1 MSTAVHERPGVYS
14 TYDVTSALWRRR
26 GSKVIGLT
34 ALASQGEANKCVLLT
49 SYEEG
54 VAHFGADGEGMKM
67 AALLRLLFLNGASQ
81 VVAVRVADSESYA
94 DAFAALAAEESV
106 QIVLCD
112 SDDSAVQQEMKE
124 SVEAASLERRERI
137 GIVGSAGESAAEL
150 VERARGLNSERMVL
164 LGGDVLG
171 ESGEAL
177 GGVYAA
183 AALAGVLCRS
193 SDSALPINGET
204 LEGFGGIAEQYSD
217 NQIDLLVRGGV
228 TPLEMYQGA
237 VSVVRG
243 ITTRT
248 TTDGVA
254 DATWRELT
262 TILIVDDVIPAV
274 RNALHSRFMRKKNT
288 VQTRGAIRSQVI
300 MELENK
306 QAAQIIDSYGDVTVS
321 VDSNDPT
328 VCLVSFSFG
337 VTHGLNQIYLSAH
350 ITV

>member
-14 TYDVTSALWRRR
+14 SYDLTSALWRRN
-26 GSKVIGLT
+26 GSKVIGLA
-34 ALASQGEANKCVLLT
+34 ALASQGEENKAVTLT

-54 VAHFGADGEGMKM
+54 LLQFGEDGESVKM

-81 VVAVRVADSESYA
+81 VVAVRVSSAESYA
-94 DAFAALAAEESV
+94 DAFAVLTAEEAV

-112 SDDSAVQQEMKE
+112 SDAIAVQQAMQE
-124 SVEAASLERRERI
+124 SVERASQERRERI
-137 GIVGSAGESAAEL
+137 GIIGSVGESVTVL
-150 VERARGLNSERMVL
+150 VERAESINSERMVL
-164 LGGDVLG
+164 VGGDVLG
-171 ESGEAL
+171 ESGEPL

-183 AALAGVLCRS
+183 AALAGVLS
-193 SDSALPINGET
+193 QNTDSALPINGET
-204 LEGFGGIAEQYSD
+204 LAGVGGVAEQYSD
-217 NQIDLLVRGGV
+217 AQIDLLVRGGV
-228 TPLEMYQGA
+228 TPLEMRQGA

-248 TTDGVA
+248 TTDGMP
-254 DATWRELT
+254 DPTWRELT

-274 RNALHSRFMRKKNT
+274 RNALRSRFMRKKNT
-288 VQTRGAIRSQVI
+288 IQTRGAIRSQVI

-306 QAAQIIDSYGDVTVS
+306 LVAEVIDSYGDVTVS

-328 VCLVSFSFG
+328 VCLVEFSFG
-337 VTHGLNQIYLSAH
+337 VTHGLNQIYLTAH

>member
-34 ALASQGEANKCVLLT
+34 ALAGKGEANACVALT
-49 SYEEG
+49 SCEEG
-54 VAHFGADGEGMKM
+54 IAHFGADGEGMKM

-81 VVAVRVADSESYA
+81 VVAVRAADSESYA
-94 DAFAALAAEESV
+94 DAFAALAAEENV

-112 SDDSAVQQEMKE
+112 SDDLAVQQAMQA
-124 SVEAASLERRERI
+124 SVEAASQERRERI
-137 GIVGSAGESAAEL
+137 GIVGSVGESVTEL
-150 VERARGLNSERMVL
+150 VERAKGLNSERMVL
-164 LGGDVLG
+164 VGGDVLDEQG
-171 ESGEAL
+171 ESL

-183 AALAGVLCRS
+183 AALAGVLSRS
-193 SDSALPINGET
+193 TDSALPINGET
-204 LEGFGGIAEQYSD
+204 LEGFGGMAAQYSD

-228 TPLEMYQGA
+228 TPLEMSQGE

-262 TILIVDDVIPAV
+262 TVLIVDDVIPTV
-274 RNALHSRFMRKKNT
+274 RNALRSRFMRKKNT
-288 VQTRGAIRSQVI
+288 LQTRGAIRSQVI

-306 QAAQIIDSYGDVTVS
+306 LMAEIIDSYGDVTVS
-321 VDSNDPT
+321 VDSSDPT
-328 VCLVSFSFG
+328 VCLVEFSFG
-337 VTHGLNQIYLSAH
+337 VTHGLNQIYLNAH